1 MWTNQDIIN
10 PAGAAGGL
18 NQQET
23 KLHTYHTFS
32 FDRLCVGM
40 KTGGFKSWQK
50 LSYVADS
57 LYSLI
62 RGDVYHPTNI
72 GRDAWK
78 KLVPGS
84 SLQRNCNKEGFNVR
98 ISKDKGPSRVR
109 IGIIGNQENDCHSP
123 DSRIGIGGAGTHC
136 GQDNS
141 NSVGNTA
148 KCHPDNGNKNIK
160 SFGYVFAADGLSV
173 GSRNNPGAS
182 CKDIKLKNK

>member
-1 MWTNQDIIN
+1 M
-10 PAGAAGGL
+10 
-18 NQQET
+18 
-23 KLHTYHTFS
+23 
-32 FDRLCVGM
+32 
-40 KTGGFKSWQK
+40 
-50 LSYVADS
+50 
-57 LYSLI
+57 
-62 RGDVYHPTNI
+62 
-72 GRDAWK
+72 
-78 KLVPGS
+78 
-84 SLQRNCNKEGFNVR
+84 
-98 ISKDKGPSRVR
+98 R
-109 IGIIGNQENDCHSP
+109 IGIIGNQENECHSP